1 MGKSMGEWPE
11 GAAGGFSRRGIC
23 DILAFYWFQIRS
35 IAMYCDYCDLEQ
47 GKGVGMA
54 TGLIR
59 DRLEGL
65 VAAALG
71 RAQGEK
77 VFQLET
83 MPEVLMERPAN
94 AANGDFATSLPLRLA
109 RATRINPLKLAET
122 LVGYVDADP
131 AVERVAAAAPGFIN
145 FYLADGWVQEQVET
159 VRAAAGDYGT
169 VDAGQGRR
177 VMVEFVSVNPTGPVH
192 VGHTRGAVLGS
203 ALANTLAAAGYAV
216 TREYY
221 VNDAGTQMEAFY
233 RSVYARYREAL
244 GRAADFP
251 ANGYAGEYVAE
262 LAREIAAAEG
272 GRFLEMA
279 EAAAVKEIGDIG
291 REKMVAL
298 IREDLAAIGVT
309 FDNWFSERS
318 LYANEEYAAAMGRL
332 RAGNY
337 LSERDNALWFNST
350 LLGDDKDNVVVR
362 SSGEPTY
369 FASDIAYHYN
379 KFAGRGF
386 EQVIDI
392 WGADHQG
399 HIPRMKAALA
409 ALGLAPESLTVLIA
423 QMVTLKRGS
432 EVVRASKRSGDFITL
447 RELAEEV
454 GVDACRYFFLA
465 RAPSTQME
473 FDLELAKK
481 ESAENPVYYIQYAHA
496 RNVSILNLARER
508 GIDWSG
514 GEVALL
520 TDANELNL
528 IRTMLRLP
536 ELVEQMARSLEPHHL
551 PHYAMELATAF
562 HWFYE
567 NCRVISANPEDNGL
581 TLARLKLVEAA
592 QIVFR
597 RALELMGMSAPER
610 M

>member
-1 MGKSMGEWPE
+1 M
-11 GAAGGFSRRGIC
+11 
-23 DILAFYWFQIRS
+23 
-35 IAMYCDYCDLEQ
+35 YCDLEQ

-131 AVERVAAAAPGFIN
+131 AVARVAAAAPGFIN

-244 GRAADFP
+244 GQAADFP
-251 ANGYAGEYVAE
+251 ANGYAGEYVAD
-262 LAREIAAAEG
+262 LAGEIAAAEG

-399 HIPRMKAALA
+399 HIPRMKAAVA

-447 RELAEEV
+447 RELADEV